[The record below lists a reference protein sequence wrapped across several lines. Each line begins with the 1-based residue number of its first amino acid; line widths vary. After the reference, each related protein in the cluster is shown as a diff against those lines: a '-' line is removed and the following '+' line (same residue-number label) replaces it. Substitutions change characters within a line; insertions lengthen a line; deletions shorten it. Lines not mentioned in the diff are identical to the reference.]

1 MIDQNTDRSYMMIG
15 AVLVAAA
22 IIAGALYVFRNMLFE
37 KETGVVPKLIN
48 SIFTKASEK
57 VTDIK

>member
-22 IIAGALYVFRNMLFE
+22 IIAGALYVFRDMLFA
-37 KETGVVPKLIN
+37 KDTGVIPKLID
-48 SIFTKASEK
+48 SIFTKASKK
-57 VTDIK
+57 VGEIE

>member
-22 IIAGALYVFRNMLFE
+22 IIAGALYVFRDMLFA
-37 KETGVVPKLIN
+37 KGTGVIPELVN
-48 SIFTKASEK
+48 NIFGKATEK
-57 VTDIK
+57 VKAIK

>member
-22 IIAGALYVFRNMLFE
+22 IIAGALYVFRDMLFA
-37 KETGVVPKLIN
+37 KGTGVIPKLID
-48 SIFTKASEK
+48 SIFTKASNK
-57 VTDIK
+57 VDIIN